1 MKVDNKTDVYSFWVV
16 TMEVIMG
23 RHPGE
28 LISSLLSSASSSSSS
43 SLPVTAVHWLLN
55 DVMDKRPSPPVDEV
69 GELKVVV
76 AVKIALACLCVNPQ
90 SRPTMQQI
98 ERTLSMQGTPLS
110 KPFSMIT
117 LGELLGHRG
126 KTS

>member
-1 MKVDNKTDVYSFWVV
+1 MKVDNKTDVYSFGIV

-23 RHPGE
+23 RHPSE
-28 LISSLLSSASSSSSS
+28 LISSLLSSASSSTSS
-43 SLPVTAVHWLLN
+43 SLPVTDHWLLN

-98 ERTLSMQGTPLS
+98 ERTLTMQGPPLS

-117 LGELLGHRG
+117 LGELLGHG
-126 KTS
+126 GQN